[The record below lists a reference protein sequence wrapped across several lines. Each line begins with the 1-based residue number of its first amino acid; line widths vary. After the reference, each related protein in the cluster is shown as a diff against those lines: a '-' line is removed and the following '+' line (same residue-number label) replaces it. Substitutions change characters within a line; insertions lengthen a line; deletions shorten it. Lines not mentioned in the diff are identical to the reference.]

1 MRIYLFFLLLLSLV
15 TLSCSKVSKLPESF
29 SPINKL
35 VFIEDIDDKGGLYDG
50 NFGDIVIFDPV
61 TKQKYILTDD
71 EYYNYN
77 TKWAFSG
84 QSIVFDSNRGYGYD
98 PFAGLSNPCHLFR
111 LDIKTRN
118 LIQLDLP
125 VYKKKKKD
133 EEVDDICPV
142 IDSSNTLMVFA
153 SYNEV
158 PGKMDLILYSLTENS
173 FDTLM
178 NNIEALDDIHWDGEY
193 IAFTYCPYDKG
204 VHKELAIRILN
215 WKTGEI
221 VSTIF
226 NDNWVYD
233 IGDLKHGVLLY
244 SGNEMVDNFKVS
256 MFAYFI
262 DEKLNSKI
270 LTLDSLWIEEPV
282 FARNK
287 TIYFSG
293 GNFTNIETREGFN
306 DIYSYNLITKKV
318 RRLTH
323 DKHDKECLDYY
334 DYPDSLN
341 YLKDLEALIR

>member
-1 MRIYLFFLLLLSLV
+1 MKNILYLFLV
-15 TLSCSKVSKLPESF
+15 GVLVMNCSKVTKLPESF

-35 VFIEDIDDKGGLYDG
+35 VFIEDIDGKGGLYDG

-71 EYYNYN
+71 AYFNMN

-84 QSIVFDSNRGYGYD
+84 QSIVFDSKRGYGYD
-98 PFAGLSNPCHLFR
+98 PLVALSNPSHLFR
-111 LDIKTRN
+111 IDIKTRN
-118 LIQLDLP
+118 LLQLDLP
-125 VYKKKKKD
+125 VYKTKKKD
-133 EEVDDICPV
+133 EEVDNRCPV
-142 IDSSNTLMVFA
+142 LDSSNTLMAFA

-158 PGKMDLILYSLTENS
+158 PGKMDLILYSFTENS
-173 FDTLM
+173 LDTLIR
-178 NNIEALDDIHWDGEY
+178 NIEALDDIYWDGEY
-193 IAFTYCPYDKG
+193 IVFTYCPYDKG

-226 NDNWVYD
+226 NDNWIYD

-244 SGNEMVDNFKVS
+244 SGNEMVHNFKVN
-256 MFAYFI
+256 MYTYII
-262 DEKLNSKI
+262 DKKINSKI
-270 LTLDSLWIEEPV
+270 LTLDSLWITDPV

-293 GNFTNIETREGFN
+293 GNFTNIKTREAFN
-306 DIYSYNLITKKV
+306 DIYSYNLITKKLK
-318 RRLTH
+318 RLTH
-323 DKHDKECLDYY
+323 DKHTKECLDYY

-341 YLKDLEALIR
+341 YLKDL